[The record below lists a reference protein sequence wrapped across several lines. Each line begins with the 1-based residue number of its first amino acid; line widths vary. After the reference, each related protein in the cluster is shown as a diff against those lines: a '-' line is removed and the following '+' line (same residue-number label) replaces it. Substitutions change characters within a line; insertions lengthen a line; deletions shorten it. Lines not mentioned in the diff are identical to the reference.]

1 MEEKKEKSNIIFL
14 LFAIVFIIM
23 SLIVMVGAYGIYLNR
38 PRNFFKTTINNKYLK
53 FNEQKSKVFNFNP
66 ADSKLESNIKL
77 DLEVNSNGTKTNQEL
92 ININFDSDVKNEYL
106 STSINSKLMEA
117 IKTNV
122 AFNKDDLIIS
132 NKAIYEK
139 PLLLNN
145 TLEFDWK
152 YLQNIN
158 EKDFDVITST
168 IKNEVINSLKKKAF
182 EKEKTTI
189 KIDGNDIKAN
199 KITYVDKNPNDT
211 INKIIK
217 NLANDDN
224 FIEALANLTGISK
237 KDIKNELKDTKT
249 EEKLEPI
256 TINLYTTGLF
266 SKLAKT
272 EIIYDDFKISYL
284 NYKDENYEFR
294 YEVNDYE
301 LVYSANI
308 NDDKKYDFTLKANKE
323 IVVKGV
329 IKEKSDEALKINF
342 ETNKIG
348 NGKIKGKINI
358 DTVKDN
364 KQELTKK
371 GSIII
376 YNGDKKEDYYK
387 LTFES
392 TIKKVKKINQD
403 VIKDAVDYNKLSKKE
418 KAKLDKQIEDNI
430 ESIKDLF
437 DFTLENQD

>member
-23 SLIVMVGAYGIYLNR
+23 SLVVMVGAYGIYLNR

-53 FNEQKSKVFNFNP
+53 FNEHKSKVFNFNP

-92 ININFDSDVKNEYL
+92 ININFDSDINNEYL

-117 IKTNV
+117 IKTDI

-145 TLEFDWK
+145 TIKFDWK

-217 NLANDDN
+217 NLANDEN

-237 KDIKNELKDTKT
+237 NDIKNELKNTKT
-249 EEKLEPI
+249 EEKLKPI

-272 EIIYDDFKISYL
+272 EIIYDDFTISYL

-308 NDDKKYDFTLKANKE
+308 NDEKEYDFTLKANKE
-323 IVVKGV
+323 IIVKGV

-342 ETNKIG
+342 ETDKIG
-348 NGKIKGKINI
+348 NGKVKGKINI
-358 DTVKDN
+358 DTIKDN

-371 GSIII
+371 GSIIL
-376 YNGDKKEDYYK
+376 YSGDKKDDYYK

-403 VIKDAVDYNKLSKKE
+403 VIKNAVDYNKLSKKE

-430 ESIKDLF
+430 ENIKNLF